1 MFSNQDAAQTVGA
14 KPPQHYPAPAR
25 ALSGTIRPSRES
37 GLALKNAFTVA
48 VQSPTESG
56 LLLCPNSRAGR
67 ALCAAASL
75 LFGLGALVR
84 KTGGVTSVAFLTPS
98 PPHARKNAKGGFST
112 PEGAENHA

>member
-1 MFSNQDAAQTVGA
+1 MFKNQDAAQAVGI
-14 KPPQHYPAPAR
+14 KPPLHYPAPR
-25 ALSGTIRPSRES
+25 LSGTIRPSRES
-37 GLALKNAFTVA
+37 GLACSSAFTVA

-84 KTGGVTSVAFLTPS
+84 KTGGVTSETLLPPS
-98 PPHARKNAKGGFST
+98 PPHACSSAKGGFSA